1 MYPYMRLYSSLMF
14 EFFEELPYYF
24 PIAAAPIFILTNSIQ
39 GSLSFTVWPILS
51 STFLCGFFGFCG
63 FLFFFFFFG
72 FLGLHLRHIEV
83 PRLRVKTELQ
93 VLAYTTAAATWD
105 LSCICDLHCNPWQH
119 WILNPLRE
127 ARDRTCILMDAS
139 WAPYRQARTGTQF
152 FCLFGNSH
160 PTGEG

>member
-1 MYPYMRLYSSLMF
+1 MF

-24 PIAAAPIFILTNSIQ
+24 PIVAALIFIPTNSIQ
-39 GSLSFTVWPILS
+39 GSPFLHSLANSFLHIPLWVFW
-51 STFLCGFFGFCG
+51 FLWVFV
-63 FLFFFFFFG
+63 FFFG
-72 FLGLHLRHIEV
+72 FLGLHLRHMEV
-83 PRLRVKTELQ
+83 PRLRVETELQ
-93 VLAYTTAAATWD
+93 LRASTTAAATWD

-127 ARDRTCILMDAS
+127 ARDRTCILVDTS

-152 FCLFGNSH
+152 FCLLGNSH